1 MHRIRQQFGEE
12 VEELYP
18 VLHETYR
25 LIGVF
30 QKNRTPR
37 NEARLLEQLAI
48 IGPMLDFF
56 RPYIQGRKQNYF
68 KALLDEKLPISD
80 RIVALDIAV
89 GAMHIEFAVPRAY
102 MHQESQ
108 RLREVL
114 EASRRAEDN
123 ISIKEGDLPS
133 GVLVQGIPASPGVA
147 VGKAFIVRKNS
158 DYRHLPSGGIIV
170 TQMTRPELI
179 FGMDR
184 AAGVVTDVGGSLCHA
199 AIIARE
205 LGIPCVV
212 GTEKATQVIKTGWWI
227 QIDGSTGEVIR
238 SRR

>member
-1 MHRIRQQFGEE
+1 
-12 VEELYP
+12 
-18 VLHETYR
+18 
-25 LIGVF
+25 
-30 QKNRTPR
+30 
-37 NEARLLEQLAI
+37 
-48 IGPMLDFF
+48 
-56 RPYIQGRKQNYF
+56 
-68 KALLDEKLPISD
+68 
-80 RIVALDIAV
+80 
-89 GAMHIEFAVPRAY
+89 

-114 EASRRAEDN
+114 EASRRAEDD

-158 DYRHLPSGGIIV
+158 DYRRLPSGGIIV